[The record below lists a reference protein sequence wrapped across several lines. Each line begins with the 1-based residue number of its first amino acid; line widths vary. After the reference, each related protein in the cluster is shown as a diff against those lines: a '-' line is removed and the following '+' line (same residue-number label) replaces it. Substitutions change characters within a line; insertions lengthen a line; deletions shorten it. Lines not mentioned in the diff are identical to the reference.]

1 MWASVAV
8 WPRLQIKVQWLSCIG
23 FVALQHDLPRPG
35 IDPMSPALAGGFF
48 TTQQPGEPFP
58 FFKIF
63 CFWVGTIFKVFIEFV
78 TILLVFYM
86 GFFFFFGHD
95 KACGIFVPQP
105 GIELT
110 LPAVED
116 EVLFTGL
123 PGKSLLFPFCFSQNY
138 P

>member
-1 MWASVAV
+1 MIFLDQGLIPCLLRWQVDSL
-8 WPRLQIKVQWLSCIG
+8 PLSNQG
-23 FVALQHDLPRPG
+23 
-35 IDPMSPALAGGFF
+35 SPSL
-48 TTQQPGEPFP
+48 

-86 GFFFFFGHD
+86 FFFFFGHD
-95 KACGIFVPQP
+95 EACGIFVPQP

-116 EVLFTGL
+116 EVLITGL